1 MGAIS
6 SVGLEHPVYI
16 RRVGGSSPSSPTIF
30 THLDKNFLTR
40 DVALNCCVASMKQ
53 RFARLVS
60 AAPIIIGLAR
70 GGVKFP
76 SGNVWQVNS
85 GTKWQ
90 VVECLAASALRF
102 RAKTVI
108 AVGGVALAFQEHT
121 EKAPL
126 WMMLVWQKITQKQ
139 KLAKVAT
146 NKKRD
151 CVGVG
156 NSGGMRS

>member
-1 MGAIS
+1 M
-6 SVGLEHPVYI
+6 V
-16 RRVGGSSPSSPTIF
+16 T
-30 THLDKNFLTR
+30 
-40 DVALNCCVASMKQ
+40 AL
-53 RFARLVS
+53 
-60 AAPIIIGLAR
+60 PIIVGLAR

-76 SGNVWQVNS
+76 LGNVLQVNS

-90 VVECLAASALRF
+90 VVECLAASVLRF

-108 AVGGVALAFQEHT
+108 AAGGVALAFQEHT